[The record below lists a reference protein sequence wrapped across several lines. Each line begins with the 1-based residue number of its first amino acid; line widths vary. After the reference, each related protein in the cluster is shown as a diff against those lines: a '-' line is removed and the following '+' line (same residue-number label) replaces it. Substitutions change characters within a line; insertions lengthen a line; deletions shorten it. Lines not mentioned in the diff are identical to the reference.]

1 MPKQFTSTEATI
13 LSSVIRYERETGRAL
28 PLTAVYKAIALSAV
42 KRMGLSWTEVTE
54 LF

>member
-1 MPKQFTSTEATI
+1 MFTPTEQAI

-28 PLTAVYKAIALSAV
+28 PLTVIYKAIALSAA
-42 KRMGLSWTEVTE
+42 KRLGFSWMEVSQ

>member
-1 MPKQFTSTEATI
+1 MFTPTEQTI

-28 PLTAVYKAIALSAV
+28 PLTAVYKAIALGAV
-42 KRMGLSWTEVTE
+42 KRLGLSWIEASL